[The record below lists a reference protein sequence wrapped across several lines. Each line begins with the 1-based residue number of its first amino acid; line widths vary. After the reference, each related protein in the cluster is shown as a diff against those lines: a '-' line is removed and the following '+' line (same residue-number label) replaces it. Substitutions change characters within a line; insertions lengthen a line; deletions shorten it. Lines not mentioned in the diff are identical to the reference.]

1 MIREKLKRLF
11 SNAECSPFER
21 EVRRRLTWRVILL
34 AISPLPLLLLLIH
47 FLYLR
52 VMFNSES
59 IIDLRDRN
67 VNMAIAFLS
76 VVFYVM
82 INRMKQQRF
91 VAERYERDGVRR
103 RDAEDQ

>member
-1 MIREKLKRLF
+1 MIIEKLKRLF

-34 AISPLPLLLLLIH
+34 AISPLPFLLLLIH

-59 IIDLRDRN
+59 IIDLHDRN
-67 VNMAIAFLS
+67 VNAATRIKCLEEKM
-76 VVFYVM
+76 
-82 INRMKQQRF
+82 QQIQ
-91 VAERYERDGVRR
+91 EKLNHDSKK
-103 RDAEDQ
+103 

>member
-59 IIDLRDRN
+59 IIDLHDRN
-67 VNMAIAFLS
+67 VNAATRIKCLEEKM
-76 VVFYVM
+76 
-82 INRMKQQRF
+82 QQIQ
-91 VAERYERDGVRR
+91 EKLNHDNTK
-103 RDAEDQ
+103 

>member
-34 AISPLPLLLLLIH
+34 AISPLSLLLLLIH

-59 IIDLRDRN
+59 IIDLHDRN
-67 VNMAIAFLS
+67 VNAATRIKCLEEKM
-76 VVFYVM
+76 
-82 INRMKQQRF
+82 QQIQ
-91 VAERYERDGVRR
+91 EKLNHDNTK
-103 RDAEDQ
+103 

>member
-1 MIREKLKRLF
+1 MIREKLEKLL

-34 AISPLPLLLLLIH
+34 AISPLPFLLLLIH

-67 VNMAIAFLS
+67 VNTAIRIKCLEEK
-76 VVFYVM
+76 M
-82 INRMKQQRF
+82 QQIQ
-91 VAERYERDGVRR
+91 EKLNHDSTK
-103 RDAEDQ
+103 